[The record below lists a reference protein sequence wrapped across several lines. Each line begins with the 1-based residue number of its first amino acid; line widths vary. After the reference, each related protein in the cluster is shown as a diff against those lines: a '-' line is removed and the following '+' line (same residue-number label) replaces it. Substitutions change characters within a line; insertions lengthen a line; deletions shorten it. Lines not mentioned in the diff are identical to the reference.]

1 MAAISLRHVFIDLD
15 DTLWDFKR
23 NSYGALKIA
32 YDKFSLAGYYPSF
45 DDFYR
50 IYSEKNAELWNL
62 YHHSRISRE
71 ELIVERFRYPLQR
84 IGVYDEK
91 IIPKLNQTYL
101 SALSEQIGLNFYAR
115 ELLQYLSLRYT
126 LTVLSNGFRE
136 VQYRKLDN
144 AGLRSFFDHI
154 VLSDD
159 VGFLKPHSGIFRHAL
174 ALLSA
179 TPDSVV
185 MIGDN
190 YEADICGA
198 ARVGIKQ
205 IYFNPGN
212 KPLLQ
217 TCTSEVPVNRAYVG
231 RTSPNYPVACP
242 TYQVSSLK
250 EIVDIL

>member
-1 MAAISLRHVFIDLD
+1 M
-15 DTLWDFKR
+15 
-23 NSYGALKIA
+23 
-32 YDKFSLAGYYPSF
+32 
-45 DDFYR
+45 
-50 IYSEKNAELWNL
+50 
-62 YHHSRISRE
+62 
-71 ELIVERFRYPLQR
+71 
-84 IGVYDEK
+84 
-91 IIPKLNQTYL
+91 PKLNQTYL
-101 SALSEQIGLNFYAR
+101 SALSEQIGLHFYAR

-126 LTVLSNGFRE
+126 LTLLSNGFRE